1 VTTKTPSSQH
11 SNVGLPERQNTIP
24 VDRGGWSCDHPA
36 YSDDDLRLAATL
48 PVQYGLFCTDCRQW
62 LFVYY
67 DDETETYLTLD
78 TPSGVGY

>member
-1 VTTKTPSSQH
+1 VTTKTPLSQH

-36 YSDDDLRLAATL
+36 YSDDDLRYGADL
-48 PVQYGLFCTDCRQW
+48 PVRQGLYCVDCNEW

-67 DDETETYLTLD
+67 DDEGERYVTFD
-78 TPSGVGY
+78 TPRGDGY